1 MAPHEFR
8 ELAYSRRQKMNAT
21 TSRLVD
27 AIGRAHA
34 VARADARIVSL
45 VPSITE
51 LLFELG
57 VGDRVVGRTGF
68 CIHPK
73 ASIKTVP
80 KVGGTKSVDIEAIR
94 GLRPT
99 HLIVNVD
106 ENEKPTVDQLAGF
119 VPNVIVTHPLGP
131 LDNPPLYRLLGGIFG
146 REDRAEELC
155 EAFRK
160 AYADAVSACL
170 GLPRERVLYLIW
182 KSPWMTVSR
191 DTYVSRALA
200 AVGWDTLES
209 ESRDR
214 YPKVELTQRLLSR
227 LDRVLLSSEPYAFR
241 EKHLEEVR
249 QLVAAAGTDFVPTPM
264 EEADSAVAV
273 SLIDGEMTSW
283 YGSRAIDGMKYLSR
297 LRTGA
302 TR

>member
-1 MAPHEFR
+1 MNFG
-8 ELAYSRRQKMNAT
+8 ELAYSRRQKMSAHP
-21 TSRLVD
+21 SSFVD

-34 VARADARIVSL
+34 VARTDARIVCL

-57 VGDRVVGRTGF
+57 AGDRVVGRTGF

-73 ASIKTVP
+73 ASVKTVP

-94 GLRPT
+94 VLRPT
-99 HLIVNVD
+99 HLIVNID
-106 ENEKPTVDQLAGF
+106 ENEKPAVDQLAGF
-119 VPNVIVTHPLGP
+119 VPNLIVTHPLGP

-146 REDRAEELC
+146 REERAGELC

-191 DTYVSRALA
+191 DTYVSRTLA
-200 AVGWDTLES
+200 AVGWDTVEFES
-209 ESRDR
+209 KDR
-214 YPKVELTQRLLSR
+214 YPKIELTAQLLSR

-241 EKHLEEVR
+241 EKHLDEIR
-249 QLVAAAGTDFVPTPM
+249 QLLAAAGTDFVPTPI
-264 EEADSAVAV
+264 EESDSAVTV

-283 YGSRAIDGMKYLSR
+283 YGGRAIDGMKYLSR

-302 TR
+302 GR